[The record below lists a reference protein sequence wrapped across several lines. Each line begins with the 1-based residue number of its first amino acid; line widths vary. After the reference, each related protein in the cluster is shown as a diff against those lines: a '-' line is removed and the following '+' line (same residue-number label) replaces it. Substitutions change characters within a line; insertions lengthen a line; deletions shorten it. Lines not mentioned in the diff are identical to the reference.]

1 MIEHGLKTTHAVKY
15 EKNSFHDAMLRIV
28 AVSSLLPLFSAV
40 IAFCI
45 FAYIYFNAGI
55 LAENKNDN
63 EAVAHELRSIF
74 QTYVQELN
82 ASAFDFEAKL
92 PQGENANTFLTLE
105 IQFMNRQGHSA
116 DFYLFDENI

>member
-1 MIEHGLKTTHAVKY
+1 MRAVKH

-40 IAFCI
+40 IEFCI

-63 EAVAHELRSIF
+63 EAVAHQLRSIF
-74 QTYVQELN
+74 QTYVQEFYS
-82 ASAFDFEAKL
+82 SAFDFESQL

-105 IQFMNRQGHSA
+105 I
-116 DFYLFDENI
+116 

>member
-55 LAENKNDN
+55 LA
-63 EAVAHELRSIF
+63 
-74 QTYVQELN
+74 
-82 ASAFDFEAKL
+82 
-92 PQGENANTFLTLE
+92 
-105 IQFMNRQGHSA
+105 
-116 DFYLFDENI
+116 